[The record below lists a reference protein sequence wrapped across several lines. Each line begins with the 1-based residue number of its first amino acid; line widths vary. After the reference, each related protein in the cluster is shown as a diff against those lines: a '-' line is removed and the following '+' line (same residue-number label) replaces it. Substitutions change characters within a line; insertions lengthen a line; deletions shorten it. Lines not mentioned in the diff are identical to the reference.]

1 MNSCGL
7 PFAGL
12 ALSFASL
19 LVVSACASTSI
30 SLDSAPEKAVVTVKP
45 LGGGASKTLGET
57 PLTVKSE
64 NIETEF
70 SGSGPLM
77 VEFSKEG
84 YKTKSVLITEL
95 SSMNINLK
103 VSLEGQSG
111 IDDPATM
118 NAQIEAL
125 FEAQRLVR
133 VRRFDEA
140 MKLISG
146 IKRAMPTLSSSYEL
160 EGGVYYMNGRYQD
173 ALDSYRQAVKLNP
186 KSVEAVR
193 MRDMLA
199 KNQGAPDSGN
209 ARPPAAM
216 EGVSR

>member
-1 MNSCGL
+1 MNCRGL

-12 ALSFASL
+12 ALSFAL
-19 LVVSACASTSI
+19 LLLTSACASTSL

-57 PLTVKSE
+57 PLTVKTADVE
-64 NIETEF
+64 AEF

-84 YKTKSVLITEL
+84 YKSKSVLITEL
-95 SSMNINLK
+95 SAMNVNLK

-146 IKRAMPTLSSSYEL
+146 AAKPT
-160 EGGVYYMNGRYQD
+160 D
-173 ALDSYRQAVKLNP
+173 
-186 KSVEAVR
+186 
-193 MRDMLA
+193 
-199 KNQGAPDSGN
+199 
-209 ARPPAAM
+209 
-216 EGVSR
+216 